1 MSDVFIS
8 YSRKDSEIVD
18 RIEQE
23 LDKYGITSFIDR
35 SAIDLGDDFAEVIAK
50 ALFECQIVLF
60 VWSENSNQSENT
72 ANEIA
77 LAIDFEKTIVSFK
90 IGTFKSDYKLAY
102 RLVRFNRIDAVPF
115 NEDKIVELGKKL
127 SQQLGKK
134 LKEKPE
140 ARNVDKVRESDNAKP
155 SIDKSLPKNADES
168 KYESSYKFGKSALL
182 EFDLPSAFSDLLEPA
197 LNDYKDSRELVAGIV
212 DYRSRIWS
220 IPDAE
225 FDCVEK
231 QADNGNS
238 YAAFIMSCY
247 YKNKHVDNE
256 KSYRYAKESSEKND
270 SFGIYSLCKCYAIGI
285 GVEKDLP
292 TYLSLLKR
300 SIKAGNN
307 RAILYLAKETLF
319 GWSAR
324 PNPLKG
330 IELLKKAVEANIPEA
345 YSVMGQM
352 YWEGNDIP
360 QDMDKAV
367 ECYNKAISLGYMEA
381 YADMSNLYMYEPNTF
396 KTKDPQK
403 GIEWLMKG
411 AEYEE
416 PSCLSAIA
424 LCYYFGT
431 GVAQNYS
438 NALKWFRKAAGA
450 GDGFS
455 CYFIG
460 VMYYNGEGVDEDDKL
475 AWDWFKR
482 GAEMFQSNCFYML
495 GVMCRDSNSPEG
507 KNEACIKYFEEA
519 ANLGGVGRKESLL
532 GLYEIFRTKELE
544 DYIILKDCSNFQ
556 EYSWAQKDDKRAM
569 KYLKRAAENE
579 DAVAMLKYGV
589 ILTDIELPFSDEI
602 AGRKYL
608 EKALDAGKIEAAIR
622 LGYLY
627 ANGVGVPIKL
637 EKAKEYYKQA
647 IDGGAGPVA
656 DLEYGKFIK
665 SQYNVDDDD
674 DEKILEEA
682 NVYLKRAAEAGLKEA
697 YEPYYSSLMLMNL
710 SGDLSTSPNQIEAF
724 KYLNKAVESVNSVQ
738 NLIDMGVFHQMG
750 IGTTIDIPEA
760 IKWYKKA
767 SLRNDKISPYNLG
780 EIYFEEKD
788 KGIDNLPAAVYWYGI
803 AQKRK
808 NESAPEKLE
817 IADNERKERIKEIE
831 DNIDFS
837 RLDEYVKL
845 MIPLEIYDEEEVD
858 SYLRDFYDVCR
869 RRTDSLPML
878 NGIAPEYVECK
889 YLPKELYSLTAD
901 WIGGVDAAKALGI
914 RCDRVIN
921 DDEDVFPYCSM
932 GMGRRLAEEAALLW
946 LRIKAK
952 YPDKFSGVTILDQ
965 VQLLDIAE
973 REDDLNLQAVLLSVV
988 SVALSIES
996 AFTTNLKLVS
1006 EISNNESLQSW
1017 GDAFYSGT
1025 DDLVRSY
1032 AIAKQLYQQVDSAV
1046 AKERIEAIDNNVKFY
1061 SED

>member
-134 LKEKPE
+134 LKEKSE
-140 ARNVDKVRESDNAKP
+140 AKNVDKGRESDNAKA
-155 SIDKSLPKNADES
+155 SIDKSSQKNADES

-197 LNDYKDSRELVAGIV
+197 LNDYKDSRELVAEIV
-212 DYRSRIWS
+212 IYRSRIWR

-225 FDCVEK
+225 FDYVKE
-231 QADNGNS
+231 QAENGNS

-256 KSYRYAKESSEKND
+256 MSYRYAKESSEKND
-270 SFGIYSLCKCYAIGI
+270 SFGIYSLCKCYSVGI
-285 GVEKDLP
+285 GVEKDWP
-292 TYLSLLKR
+292 TCLSLLKK

-307 RAILYLAKETLF
+307 SAILYLAKETLF
-319 GWSAR
+319 GWSIK
-324 PNPLKG
+324 PNPSKG

-345 YSVMGQM
+345 YVIMGQM
-352 YWEGNDIP
+352 YWEGKHIP
-360 QDMDKAV
+360 QDIDKAV

-381 YADMSNLYMYEPNTF
+381 YDDMSKLYMYEPNTF
-396 KTKDPQK
+396 ATKDPQK

-411 AEYEE
+411 AEYGE
-416 PSCLSAIA
+416 PSCLSAIG

-450 GDGFS
+450 GDMFA

-475 AWDWFKR
+475 AWNWFKR
-482 GAEMFQSNCFYML
+482 GAAMLQPDCLYML
-495 GVMCRDSNSPEG
+495 GVMCRDSDSPEG
-507 KNEACIKYFEEA
+507 KHEDCIKYFEEA
-519 ANLGGVGRKESLL
+519 ADLGGFGRKESLL

-544 DYIILKDCSNFQ
+544 DYIILKESSNFQ

-627 ANGVGVPIKL
+627 ANGIGVPIKL
-637 EKAKEYYKQA
+637 EKAKEYYKKA
-647 IDGGAGPVA
+647 IDGGAGPLA
-656 DLEYGKFIK
+656 DLEYGKLIK
-665 SQYNVDDDD
+665 SQYYDDKA

-697 YEPYYSSLMLMNL
+697 YEPYYSSLMFM
-710 SGDLSTSPNQIEAF
+710 SGDLSTSPNHIEAF
-724 KYLNKAVESVNSVQ
+724 KYLKMAIESVNSVQ
-738 NLIDMGVFHQMG
+738 NLIDMGVFHQVG
-750 IGTTIDIPEA
+750 LGTKIDIPEA

-767 SLRNDKISPYNLG
+767 SLRNDKTSPYNLG
-780 EIYFEEKD
+780 ELYFEEKD
-788 KGIDNLPAAVYWYGI
+788 RGIDNLPAAVYWYGI
-803 AQKRK
+803 AAQRK
-808 NESAPEKLE
+808 NESAPEKLK
-817 IADNERKERIKEIE
+817 IAEDERKKRIKEIE

-1032 AIAKQLYQQVDSAV
+1032 AIAKQLYQQVDSAI
-1046 AKERIEAIDNNVKFY
+1046 AKERIEAIDNNVKLY

>member
-115 NEDKIVELGKKL
+115 NEEKIVELGKKL

-134 LKEKPE
+134 LKEKSE
-140 ARNVDKVRESDNAKP
+140 AKNVDKVRESDNAKQ
-155 SIDKSLPKNADES
+155 SIDKSSPKNADES

-197 LNDYKDSRELVAGIV
+197 LNDYKDSRELIAGIV

-231 QADNGNS
+231 QAEDGNS

-285 GVEKDLP
+285 GVEKDIP

-300 SIKAGNN
+300 SIKAGNK

-330 IELLKKAVEANIPEA
+330 IELLKKAVEANVPEA
-345 YSVMGQM
+345 YLVMGQM
-352 YWEGNDIP
+352 YWEGKHIP
-360 QDMDKAV
+360 QDIDKAV
-367 ECYNKAISLGYMEA
+367 ECYNKAISLGYVEA
-381 YADMSNLYMYEPNTF
+381 YDYMSNLYMYEPNTY

-411 AEYEE
+411 AEYGE
-416 PSCLSAIA
+416 PSCLSAIG

-431 GVAQNYS
+431 GVVQNYS
-438 NALKWFRKAAGA
+438 NALKWLRKAAGA
-450 GDGFS
+450 GDGVS
-455 CYFIG
+455 CYIIG
-460 VMYYNGEGVDEDDKL
+460 VMYYNGEGVDEDYKL

-482 GAEMFQSNCFYML
+482 GAAMLQSDCLYML

-507 KNEACIKYFEEA
+507 RHEDCIKYFEKSA
-519 ANLGGVGRKESLL
+519 DIGGVGRKDSLL

-544 DYIILKDCSNFQ
+544 DYIILKESSNFQ

-627 ANGVGVPIKL
+627 ANGIGVPIKL
-637 EKAKEYYKQA
+637 EKAKEYYKRA
-647 IDGGAGPVA
+647 IDGGIGPVA
-656 DLEYGKFIK
+656 DLEYGKLIK
-665 SQYNVDDDD
+665 NQYNVD
-674 DEKILEEA
+674 EPNKEILEEA

-697 YEPYYSSLMLMNL
+697 YEPYYSSLMVLDM
-710 SGDLSTSPNQIEAF
+710 GDDLSTSPNQIEAF
-724 KYLNKAVESVNSVQ
+724 RYLKMAIESVNSVQ
-738 NLIDMGVFHQMG
+738 NLIDRGVFHQMG
-750 IGTTIDIPEA
+750 IGTKIDIPEA

-788 KGIDNLPAAVYWYGI
+788 KGIDNLPAAVYWYEI

-858 SYLRDFYDVCR
+858 SYLQDFYSVCR

-878 NGIAPEYVECK
+878 NGIAPEYIECK

-901 WIGGVDAAKALGI
+901 WIGGIDAAKALGI

-932 GMGRRLAEEAALLW
+932 SMGRRLVEEAALLW
-946 LRIKAK
+946 LKIKAK
-952 YPDKFSGVTILDQ
+952 YPDKFSDVTILDQ
-965 VQLLDIAE
+965 EQLLDITE

-1006 EISNNESLQSW
+1006 EISYNESLQSW

-1032 AIAKQLYQQVDSAV
+1032 AIAKQLYQQVDSAI
-1046 AKERIEAIDNNVKFY
+1046 AKERIEAIDNNVKLY

>member
-134 LKEKPE
+134 LKDKSEDKK
-140 ARNVDKVRESDNAKP
+140 ADNVQERDNVKP
-155 SIDKSLPKNADES
+155 SIDKSVHKNVDES

-197 LNDYKDSRELVAGIV
+197 LNDYKDSRELIAGIV

-225 FDCVEK
+225 FDYVKE

-256 KSYRYAKESSEKND
+256 KSYKYAKESSEKND

-307 RAILYLAKETLF
+307 RAILYFAKETLF
-319 GWSAR
+319 GWSTR

-330 IELLKKAVEANIPEA
+330 IELLKKAVETNIPEA

-352 YWEGNDIP
+352 YWEGNHIL

-381 YADMSNLYMYEPNTF
+381 YDDMSKLYMYEPNTF

-411 AEYEE
+411 AEYGE

-438 NALKWFRKAAGA
+438 NALKWFLKAAGA

-455 CYFIG
+455 CYIIG
-460 VMYYNGEGVDEDDKL
+460 VMYYYGEGVDEDDKL

-482 GAEMFQSNCFYML
+482 GAAMFQSNCFYML

-507 KNEACIKYFEEA
+507 KNEDCIKYFEESA
-519 ANLGGVGRKESLL
+519 DLAGGGRNDSLL

-544 DYIILKDCSNFQ
+544 DYIILKDSSNFQ

-589 ILTDIELPFSDEI
+589 ILTDIELPFSNEI
-602 AGRKYL
+602 AGLKYL

-627 ANGVGVPIKL
+627 ANGIGVPIKI

-656 DLEYGKFIK
+656 DLEYGKLIK
-665 SQYNVDDDD
+665 SQYDDDKA

-682 NVYLKRAAEAGLKEA
+682 NVYLKRAAEAELKEA
-697 YEPYYSSLMLMNL
+697 YEPYYSSLMLINMVD
-710 SGDLSTSPNQIEAF
+710 DLSTSPNHIEAF
-724 KYLNKAVESVNSVQ
+724 RYLNKAVESVNSVQ

-750 IGTTIDIPEA
+750 VGTKKDIPEA

-767 SLRNDKISPYNLG
+767 SLRNDKVSPYNLG

-788 KGIDNLPAAVYWYGI
+788 KGIGNLSAAVYWYGI

-808 NESAPEKLE
+808 NESAHEKLE

-831 DNIDFS
+831 DNIDVS
-837 RLDEYVKL
+837 RLDKYVKL

-858 SYLRDFYDVCR
+858 SYLREFYDVCR
-869 RRTDSLPML
+869 RRTCYLPML
-878 NGIAPEYVECK
+878 NNIAAEYIECK
-889 YLPKELYSLTAD
+889 YLPKNLNDLFVD
-901 WIGGVDAAKALGI
+901 WMNGVESAEALGI
-914 RCDRVIN
+914 QCDRVIN
-921 DDEDVFPYCSM
+921 EKEDIFPYCSM
-932 GMGRRLAEEAALLW
+932 GIGQKFAEEASLLW

-952 YPDKFSGVTILDQ
+952 YPDKFSDATILDQ
-965 VQLLDIAE
+965 ERLLDIAE
-973 REDDLNLQAVLLSVV
+973 REDDLNLQTVLISIVSVSLSV
-988 SVALSIES
+988 ES
-996 AFTTNLKLVS
+996 AFNTNLKLVS

-1032 AIAKQLYQQVDSAV
+1032 AMAKQLYQQVDSAV
-1046 AKERIEAIDNNVKFY
+1046 AKERIEAIDNNFKLY
-1061 SED
+1061 LKD